1 MERWRRLAGRQKL
14 GSALTGFAVVLTLV
28 VAALGTTS
36 GPTPRAYALLL
47 ATFAAVAQFAAA
59 WSFNGVGRADP
70 VHSRRSVERLVL
82 LAERAAEA
90 ESLATGAFEATT
102 SRNGLKDCMGL
113 ISVHLSYIEE
123 GAVQSMKDWIA
134 VNPDAAQTLEGN
146 GNDDDI

>member
-59 WSFNGVGRADP
+59 LSFNGVGRADP

-90 ESLATGAFEATT
+90 ESLETGAFEGT
-102 SRNGLKDCMGL
+102 SSVGLKPCMGL
-113 ISVHLSYIEE
+113 IGVHLSYIEE

-146 GNDDDI
+146 GNDDGI